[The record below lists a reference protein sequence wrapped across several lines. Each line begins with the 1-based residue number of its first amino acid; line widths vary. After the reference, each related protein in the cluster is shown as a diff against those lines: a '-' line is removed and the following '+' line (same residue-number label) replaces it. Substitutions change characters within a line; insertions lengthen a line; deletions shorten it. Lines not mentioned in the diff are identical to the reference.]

1 MKKIID
7 VGTFVK
13 SNFRAGWKGIVTSF
27 EVQSDSGKHSNKICE
42 VLLLKDRNGKN
53 IEKRKTMF
61 LSDGWLEIVDEFQ
74 LNEKQIDWIGHH
86 RLRAKLLDKFNQPN
100 QV

>member
-1 MKKIID
+1 MKNIID

-27 EVQSDSGKHSNKICE
+27 EVQSGSGKNSNKICE

-53 IEKRKTMF
+53 IEKRKTMS
-61 LSDGWLEIVDEFQ
+61 LSDGWLEIIDGFQ

-86 RLRAKLLDKFNQPN
+86 RLRAKLLDEFNQN
-100 QV
+100 EQS